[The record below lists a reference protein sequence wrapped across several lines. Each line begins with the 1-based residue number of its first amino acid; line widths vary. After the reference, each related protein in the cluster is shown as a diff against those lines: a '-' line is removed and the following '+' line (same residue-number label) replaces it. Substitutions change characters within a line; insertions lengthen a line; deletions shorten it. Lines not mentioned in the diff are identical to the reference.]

1 MKKTTQQLV
10 DKKRFELR
18 LKQGITVT
26 RDEMLHTL
34 VAKGSEML
42 DIEFRTLADGIGT
55 KRPGVMWFSADRP
68 VSILGVLDNPDPW
81 ECIHLLKK
89 EESLLL
95 VVFGDSG
102 CGVTTFI
109 NKVLSLGVN
118 DIDVFDGH
126 DPNSV
131 NIPGALNAV
140 RENRKVIVAVNAR
153 NINEA
158 ERVLT
163 RYITRMQDESG
174 RQ

>member
-1 MKKTTQQLV
+1 MNKLTQQLI
-10 DKKRFELR
+10 DKKRIELN

-26 RDEMLHTL
+26 RDEMLSTL
-34 VAKGSEML
+34 VEKGSEIL
-42 DIEFRTLADGIGT
+42 DVEFRTLADGIGT
-55 KRPGVMWFSADRP
+55 KRPGVMWFSADQP

-81 ECIHLLKK
+81 ECVQLLKK

-109 NKVLSLGVN
+109 NKILSLGVG
-118 DIDVFDGH
+118 DAYVFDGH

-131 NIPGALNAV
+131 NIPGALNTV
-140 RENRKVIVAVNAR
+140 RENRKVILAVNAK

-158 ERVLT
+158 DKELA
-163 RYITRMQDESG
+163 RYITCMKME
-174 RQ
+174 

>member
-1 MKKTTQQLV
+1 MNKTTQYLV
-10 DKKRFELR
+10 DKKRFELG
-18 LKQGITVT
+18 LKEGITVT
-26 RDEMLHTL
+26 REEMLHAL

-42 DIEFRTLADGIGT
+42 NIEFKALADGIGT
-55 KRPGVMWFSADRP
+55 KRPGVMWFSVDRP
-68 VSILGVLDNPDPW
+68 VSILGVQTDPDPW
-81 ECIHLLKK
+81 ECVHLLKK

-95 VVFGDSG
+95 VVFGEPG

-109 NKVLSLGVN
+109 NKVLSLGVS
-118 DIDVFDGH
+118 DVDVFDGS

-140 RENRKVIVAVNAR
+140 CENRKVIVAVTAR

-158 ERVLT
+158 DKELT
-163 RYITRMQDESG
+163 RYITRMQDESM

>member
-1 MKKTTQQLV
+1 MNKLTQQLV
-10 DKKRFELR
+10 DKKRIELG

-26 RDEMLHTL
+26 RDEMLHAL
-34 VAKGSEML
+34 VAKGSETL
-42 DIEFRTLADGIGT
+42 NLEFGALADGIGT

-68 VSILGVLDNPDPW
+68 VSILGIQGDPDPW
-81 ECIHLLKK
+81 ECVHLLRK

-118 DIDVFDGH
+118 DVDVFDGN
-126 DPNSV
+126 DPNSL
-131 NIPGALNAV
+131 NIPRALNAV

-158 ERVLT
+158 DKELT
-163 RYITRMQDESG
+163 HYITRMKTE
-174 RQ
+174 

>member
-1 MKKTTQQLV
+1 MNKSTQQLV
-10 DKKRFELR
+10 DKKRIELG
-18 LKQGITVT
+18 LKHGITVT

-42 DIEFRTLADGIGT
+42 NLEFRALADGIGT
-55 KRPGVMWFSADRP
+55 KRPGVMWFSADHP
-68 VSILGVLDNPDPW
+68 VSILGVLADPDPW

-102 CGVTTFI
+102 GGVTTFI
-109 NKVLSLGVN
+109 NKILSLGVN
-118 DIDVFDGH
+118 DVDVFDGH
-126 DPNSV
+126 EPNSV
-131 NIPGALNAV
+131 NIPGAINAV
-140 RENRKVIVAVNAR
+140 CKNRKVIVAVNAR

-158 ERVLT
+158 DNELT
-163 RYITRMQDESG
+163 RYITRMKAESG